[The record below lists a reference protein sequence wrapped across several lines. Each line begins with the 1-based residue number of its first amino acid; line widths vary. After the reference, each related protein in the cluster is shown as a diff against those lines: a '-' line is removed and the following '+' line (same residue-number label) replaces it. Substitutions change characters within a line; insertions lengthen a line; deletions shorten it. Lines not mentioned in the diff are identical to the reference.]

1 MKRINFQQFG
11 IYTSVSRK
19 EKVMGDVRENFANL
33 LYTQVNGIRAHT
45 LALKIFQSEGETEY
59 TDEEILLIQKVAS
72 EYCLPAFIDGLNEQI
87 SSIDHHIDTMKIDKS
102 E

>member
-1 MKRINFQQFG
+1 MKKINFQQFG

-45 LALKIFQSEGETEY
+45 LALKIFQSEGKLN
-59 TDEEILLIQKVAS
+59 IPMRKF
-72 EYCLPAFIDGLNEQI
+72 CLF
-87 SSIDHHIDTMKIDKS
+87 KR
-102 E
+102 